1 IHPASHDGLPSL
13 AAVYGDS
20 WDAVAAGGSVSPAG
34 RDDHDRAVG
43 MLSHLAAHRAHHQ
56 LGEATYAAG
65 SDDQHVGATRGV
77 DELPGGE
84 AHDGPDGDGR
94 WLGPVAEAGQ
104 HLVNALLGG
113 LPQL

>member
-1 IHPASHDGLPSL
+1 MHRASRDGLPSL
-13 AAVYGDS
+13 TAVPAHS
-20 WDAVAAGGSVSPAG
+20 WDAVAADGSVSPAG
-34 RDDHDRAVG
+34 RNDHDRAVG

-104 HLVNALLGG
+104 HLVS
-113 LPQL
+113 P